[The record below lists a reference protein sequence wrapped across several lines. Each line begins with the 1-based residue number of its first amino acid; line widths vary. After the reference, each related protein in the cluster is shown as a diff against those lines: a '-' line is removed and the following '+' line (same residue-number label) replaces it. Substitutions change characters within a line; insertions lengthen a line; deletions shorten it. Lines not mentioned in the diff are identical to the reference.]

1 MSREVLKKEEV
12 LYQLHE
18 LVRLADLIEKAV
30 IRLCQQEINARIL
43 RLEGKIDRIDSIL
56 LTNHGNNTEKSSQK
70 TNDKLAV

>member
-30 IRLCQQEINARIL
+30 IRLYQREINARIL